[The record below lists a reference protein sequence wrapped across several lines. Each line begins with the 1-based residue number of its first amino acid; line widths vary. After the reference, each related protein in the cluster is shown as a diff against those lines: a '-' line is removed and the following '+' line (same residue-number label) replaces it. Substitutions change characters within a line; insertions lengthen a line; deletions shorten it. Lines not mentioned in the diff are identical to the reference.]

1 MLQLISMKKR
11 RDIMTNISDNYLTL
25 ADGNK
30 MPQQGFGVYKITDQS
45 EFDQAIESAWNHGYR
60 LFDTAQMYKNEQ
72 NLGDSLQ
79 KLSAPRDQMFI
90 TTKISEANQGYDK
103 SISSLKE
110 SLTKLQMDYVDLLLI
125 HWPINTEF
133 FETWRA
139 FEDIKKEGL
148 AKSIGVS
155 NYDMVHI
162 QYLATQAH
170 EMPVLNQ
177 IEVSPLM
184 SQKPMLKFNTENNI
198 TTQAW
203 SPLGRGK
210 VLNNPTI
217 QKVAEDT
224 GKSAAQVILRWH
236 LQNGIAIIP
245 KSVHDARIAQNADI
259 YDFELT
265 SAQMAQMDSVNT
277 NHRVSKEPEL
287 VYEFGEQYPY

>member
-1 MLQLISMKKR
+1 
-11 RDIMTNISDNYLTL
+11 MTNISNNYLTL

-30 MPQQGFGVYKITDQS
+30 MPQQGFGVYKITDQN
-45 EFDQAIESAWNHGYR
+45 EFDQAIASAWNHGYR

-72 NLGDSLQ
+72 NLGDYLK
-79 KLSAPRDQMFI
+79 KLNVPRDEMFI
-90 TTKISEANQGYDK
+90 TTKISETNQGYEG
-103 SISSLKE
+103 SINSLKA
-110 SLTKLQMDYVDLLLI
+110 SLKKLQMDYVDLLLI

-139 FEDIKKEGL
+139 FEDIKKSGL

-155 NYDMVHI
+155 NYDMVHL
-162 QYLATQAH
+162 QYLATQAN
-170 EMPVLNQ
+170 EMPVINQ

-184 SQKPMLKFNTENNI
+184 SQKPMLKFNDDNNI
-198 TTQAW
+198 VTQAW

-210 VLNNPTI
+210 VLNHPTI
-217 QKVAEDT
+217 LAVAKDT

-245 KSVHDARIAQNADI
+245 KSIHDERIAQNADI
-259 YDFELT
+259 YDFELST
-265 SAQMAQMDSVNT
+265 SQMEQMDSVNT

>member
-1 MLQLISMKKR
+1 MLQLKQLTKR
-11 RDIMTNISDNYLTL
+11 RTTMTNISNNYLTL

-30 MPQQGFGVYKITDQS
+30 MPQQGFGVYKITDQN
-45 EFDQAIESAWNHGYR
+45 EFDQAIASAWNHGYR

-72 NLGDSLQ
+72 NLGDYLK
-79 KLSAPRDQMFI
+79 KLNVPRDEMFI
-90 TTKISEANQGYDK
+90 TTKISETNQGYEG
-103 SISSLKE
+103 SINSLKA
-110 SLTKLQMDYVDLLLI
+110 SLKKLQMDYVDLLLI

-139 FEDIKKEGL
+139 FEDIKKSGL

-155 NYDMVHI
+155 NYDMVHL
-162 QYLATQAH
+162 QYLATQAN
-170 EMPVLNQ
+170 EMPVINQ

-184 SQKPMLKFNTENNI
+184 SQKPMLKFNDDNNI
-198 TTQAW
+198 VTQAW

-210 VLNNPTI
+210 VLNHPTI
-217 QKVAEDT
+217 LAVAKDT

-245 KSVHDARIAQNADI
+245 KSIHDERIAQNADI
-259 YDFELT
+259 YDFELST
-265 SAQMAQMDSVNT
+265 SQMEQMDSVNT